1 MAGTKAELL
10 DKLWARMSE
19 RGDFPMLSQALRST
33 VSAMSDNDLDFTALV
48 QVVLSDVGL
57 TQKVLRLANSAMYIA
72 FGGNITTVTRALMVL
87 GMDAVGHLVV
97 GLKLVD
103 HFHQSA
109 PRRIDAKLELNRTL
123 LSGEVAR
130 QLTESKDLR
139 SAEEAVVCTLMRQIG
154 KLLVAFYLEHEWDLL
169 RRKAAK
175 ENISDAHA
183 CAELLGVTFDEI
195 GLEAADRWRLPET
208 IREGMRA
215 TDPAAPVDES
225 VPKHVRWLR
234 AISNYSTEVADALI
248 SQNGTA
254 HVGSREPALH
264 AISNRYSLA
273 LNTDADTLTAMSL
286 ALANE
291 ENPEGVMHEI
301 TQLQANADAIARA
314 GVSAEARIH
323 ASLEAMRAMPST
335 NALSPVL
342 ELASESMLAS
352 LNLSRTVVFVRQANN
367 EFQARLALGTGM
379 EAMRAQLRFS
389 GEFRPDV
396 FHLAI
401 TNPMGI
407 FIENAHDARI
417 DARLP
422 RWYKD
427 TLGEAQAFVLLP
439 VKSKDTTVALIYG
452 DWTRPQHVRKISQAE
467 MAKLNEMTREIG
479 RFFTSANWKEVEL
492 I

>member
-1 MAGTKAELL
+1 MARTKAELL
-10 DKLWARMSE
+10 DKLWSRMSE
-19 RGDFPMLSQALRST
+19 RGDFPMLSQALRTT
-33 VSAMSDNDLDFTALV
+33 VSAMSDDDLDFTSLV

-123 LSGEVAR
+123 LSGAVAR
-130 QLTESKDLR
+130 QLTEHKDLR

-154 KLLVAFYLEHEWDLL
+154 KLLVAFYLEHEWDQL
-169 RRKAAK
+169 RRKAAT
-175 ENISDAHA
+175 ENIPDSAA
-183 CAELLGVTFDEI
+183 CAALLGVTFDEI

-215 TDPAAPVDES
+215 TDPNAPVDET

-234 AISNYSTEVADALI
+234 AISNYSTEVADALTA
-248 SQNGTA
+248 QNVAVDG
-254 HVGSREPALH
+254 RESLVFD
-264 AISNRYSLA
+264 ISNRYSGPLS
-273 LNTDADTLTAMSL
+273 TDAETLMSMSL

-291 ENPEGVMHEI
+291 EASDGVIREI
-301 TQLQANADAIARA
+301 SELQANADAMARA
-314 GVSAEARIH
+314 NISAEARIG
-323 ASLEAMRAMPST
+323 ASVEDLRSLPSK
-335 NALSPVL
+335 NALAPAL
-342 ELASESMLAS
+342 AMASESILGS
-352 LNLSRTVVFVRQANN
+352 LHLSRTVIFVRQANN
-367 EFQARLALGTGM
+367 EFHARLGLGAGVEPM
-379 EAMRAQLRFS
+379 MQQLRFS
-389 GEFRPDV
+389 ADFRPDV

-401 TNPMGI
+401 TNPVGI
-407 FIENAHDARI
+407 FIENARDARI

-439 VKSKDTTVALIYG
+439 VKSGDSTVALIYG
-452 DWTRPQHVRKISQAE
+452 DWTLPQHVRKISPPE
-467 MAKLNEMTREIG
+467 MSALNELTKELS
-479 RFFTSANWKEVEL
+479 RFFYSANWKEVEL

>member
-1 MAGTKAELL
+1 MARTKAELL
-10 DKLWARMSE
+10 DKLWSRMSE

-33 VSAMSDNDLDFTALV
+33 VSAMSDDDLDFTSLV

-57 TQKVLRLANSAMYIA
+57 TQKVLRLANSAMYVA

-97 GLKLVD
+97 GLKIVD

-123 LSGEVAR
+123 LSGAVAR
-130 QLTESKDLR
+130 QLTEHKDLR

-154 KLLVAFYLEHEWDLL
+154 KLLVAFYLEHEWDQL
-169 RRKAAK
+169 RRKAAS
-175 ENISDAHA
+175 ENIPDSDA
-183 CAELLGVTFDEI
+183 CAALLGVTFDEI

-215 TDPAAPVDES
+215 TDPNAPVDET

-234 AISNYSTEVADALI
+234 AISNYSTEVADALTAQNVASEGRESVVFDI
-248 SQNGTA
+248 S
-254 HVGSREPALH
+254 SRYAG
-264 AISNRYSLA
+264 A
-273 LNTDADTLTAMSL
+273 LNTDAELLTSMSL
-286 ALANE
+286 ALASE
-291 ENPEGVMHEI
+291 EASDGVIREI
-301 TQLQANADAIARA
+301 SELQANADAMARA
-314 GVSAEARIH
+314 KISAEARIGASIEDLRALPTRNALGPALALVSESIM
-323 ASLEAMRAMPST
+323 ASLH
-335 NALSPVL
+335 
-342 ELASESMLAS
+342 
-352 LNLSRTVVFVRQANN
+352 LSRTVVFVRQANN
-367 EFQARLALGTGM
+367 EFHARLGLGSGVEPM
-379 EAMRAQLRFS
+379 LPALRFS
-389 GEFRPDV
+389 ADFRPDV

-401 TNPMGI
+401 SNPVGI

-439 VKSKDTTVALIYG
+439 VKSNDSTIALIYG
-452 DWTRPQHVRKISQAE
+452 DWTHPQHVRKISPPE
-467 MAKLNEMTREIG
+467 MSALNGLTKELS
-479 RFFTSANWKEVEL
+479 RFFLGANWKEVEL